1 MHDGTTMLLHKL
13 AADYD
18 PRDRVRA
25 MNYLAERQAQGQV
38 VTGLLYAESDAED
51 LHASLATVPTPL
63 NRLGERELCPGAAAL
78 EKFNA
83 SLR

>member
-18 PRDRVRA
+18 PGDRIRA

-38 VTGLLYAESDAED
+38 VTGLLYVDAEPED
-51 LHASLATVPTPL
+51 LHASLGTVPVPL

-83 SLR
+83 TLR

>member
-1 MHDGTTMLLHKL
+1 MLLHKV

-18 PRDRVRA
+18 AGDRIRA

-38 VTGLLYAESDAED
+38 VTGLLFMEREPDD
-51 LHASLATVPTPL
+51 LHASLNTVAVPL
-63 NRLGERELCPGAAAL
+63 NRLGERELCPGAQAL

-83 SLR
+83 TLR